1 MIKIISSPN
10 CGNSPKMEFL
20 KEFNIL
26 FAKGD
31 IEILAESVI
40 DDIIWDIIGDKTI
53 SGKKDYVTEITKMKN
68 KKITELT
75 LTQILSHGKE
85 GAVNGVIKMED
96 GKRIAFSN
104 FYLFQGAKGDKI
116 KYITSYLINTN

>member
-1 MIKIISSPN
+1 MLWIK
-10 CGNSPKMEFL
+10 
-20 KEFNIL
+20 NIFTNNITTSEEL
-26 FAKGD
+26 DDLVHG
-31 IEILAESVI
+31 IEC
-40 DDIIWDIIGDKTI
+40 
-53 SGKKDYVTEITKMKN
+53 KKYTMWKQIHELRMKN

-104 FYLFQGAKGDKI
+104 FYLFQGAKGHKI
-116 KYITSYLINTN
+116 K

>member
-104 FYLFQGAKGDKI
+104 FYLFQGAKGNKI

>member
-1 MIKIISSPN
+1 
-10 CGNSPKMEFL
+10 
-20 KEFNIL
+20 
-26 FAKGD
+26 
-31 IEILAESVI
+31 
-40 DDIIWDIIGDKTI
+40 
-53 SGKKDYVTEITKMKN
+53 MKN

-104 FYLFQGAKGDKI
+104 FYLFQGAKGHKI
-116 KYITSYLINTN
+116 K